1 MKTLGWKWLVTL
13 GLLALAAYGL
23 LTTGINLGLDLRG
36 GTSFKLRL
44 DLSQI
49 DPEGHASARHQA
61 IEIIRKRIDRFGV
74 SEPLIQ
80 PEGTDRIVVQIPGL
94 SQEQRLEARR
104 TLERTAYLEFRL
116 VHPQNE
122 TLLRDEA
129 TDPAFVPPVG
139 YQKMTEIGRT
149 REGRAMERTY
159 YVRVKPELTG
169 KHVRR
174 AYVQFDEIG
183 RPYVL
188 LEFDSEG
195 AEIFARVTR
204 ANVGRQLAI
213 VLDGQLYSAPVINE
227 EIVGGR
233 AQITGQFTRAEA
245 HQLANVL
252 ENPLEAP
259 VQIIEE
265 RGVDPSLG
273 RDSIEAGI
281 RAAAIGAVVVVAI
294 MLAIYMLAGVVATVA
309 LALNLVLLMGA
320 LATFKFTLTLPGIA
334 GIVLTIGMAV
344 DAAVLIFER
353 IREELAANKSLR
365 AAISAG
371 FQRAFIVIFDSNFTT
386 ILTALILI
394 WLGSG
399 PVQGFGVVLAVGLV
413 VNLFAAVF
421 FMRLIFDAGL
431 TLGWLRSFR
440 VLALVPKTNINFLAV
455 RHVAFVAS
463 WLLIAAGLVVFF
475 KRGGGDVGH
484 GAIYGIDFSG
494 GDLVALR
501 FTEKIDPTQVR
512 QSLERQQI
520 FDALIQYQGDV
531 AGGGKDALV
540 LKLPEGTAERVVTSL
555 QADFPQAGFEV
566 ESTER
571 VGAVVGAELLRE
583 ALWAV
588 LAAMV
593 VMMIYVAFRFGELA
607 YGLGALIALVH
618 DVLMSM
624 AWFCLT
630 GRTFSLPVVAA
641 VLTIIGYSINNT
653 IVVFDRIRENRK
665 LSGGRLDYLTLINR
679 SLNETL
685 SRTILT
691 TGTTLAVA
699 LVLYAFG
706 GRVINDFAFM
716 FVVGIIAGAYS
727 SICIAS
733 PIVLWFHRHE
743 TARESSRK
751 PEPARA

>member
-1 MKTLGWKWLVTL
+1 MKTQGWKWLVTL
-13 GLLALAAYGL
+13 GLIALAVYGL
-23 LTTGINLGLDLRG
+23 VTTGINLGLDLRG

-44 DLSQI
+44 DLSNI
-49 DPEGHASARHQA
+49 DPEGHASARQQA

-80 PEGTDRIVVQIPGL
+80 PEGADRIVVQIPGL

-139 YQKMTEIGRT
+139 YQKLTEVVRT
-149 REGRAMERTY
+149 REGRDIQRTY
-159 YVRVKPELTG
+159 YVRIKPELTG

-195 AEIFARVTR
+195 ADIFARITR

-213 VLDGQLYSAPVINE
+213 VLDGELYSAPVINE

-245 HQLANVL
+245 SQLANVL

-273 RDSIEAGI
+273 RDSIEAGM
-281 RAAAIGAVVVVAI
+281 RAAVLGALAVVVI
-294 MLAIYMLAGVVATVA
+294 MLAIYWLAGVVATVA
-309 LALNLVLLMGA
+309 LALNLLLLMGA

-365 AAISAG
+365 AAITAG
-371 FQRAFIVIFDSNFTT
+371 FQRAFIVIFDSNLTT
-386 ILTALILI
+386 ILTAMILI

-399 PVQGFGVVLAVGLV
+399 PVQGFGVVLATGLV

-421 FMRLIFDAGL
+421 FMRLIFDAAVESG
-431 TLGWLRSFR
+431 TLRAFR
-440 VLALVPKTNINFLAV
+440 VLRVIPKTNINFLAV

-463 WLLIAAGLVVFF
+463 WLLIAVGLVVFV
-475 KRGGGDVGH
+475 KRGGLDVGH

-494 GDLVALR
+494 GDMVSLR
-501 FTEKIDPTQVR
+501 FTQKIDPTQIR

-540 LKLPEGTAERVVTSL
+540 LKLPEGTAEKVIAALR
-555 QADFPQAGFEV
+555 ADFPQAEFQV
-566 ESTER
+566 ASTER

-588 LAAMV
+588 VVAMFV
-593 VMMIYVAFRFGELA
+593 IMIYVAFRFGELA
-607 YGLGALIALVH
+607 YGLGALIALAH
-618 DVLMSM
+618 DVLMSL

-641 VLTIIGYSINNT
+641 LLTIIGYSINDT

-665 LSGGRLDYLTLINR
+665 LSAGRLDYFTLINR

-685 SRTILT
+685 SRTLLT
-691 TGTTLAVA
+691 VATTLAAA
-699 LVLYAFG
+699 LALYVFG
-706 GRVINDFAFM
+706 GRVINDFAFT
-716 FVVGIIAGAYS
+716 FLVGIITGTYS

-743 TARESSRK
+743 TAREPSRK
-751 PEPARA
+751 PAPVRA